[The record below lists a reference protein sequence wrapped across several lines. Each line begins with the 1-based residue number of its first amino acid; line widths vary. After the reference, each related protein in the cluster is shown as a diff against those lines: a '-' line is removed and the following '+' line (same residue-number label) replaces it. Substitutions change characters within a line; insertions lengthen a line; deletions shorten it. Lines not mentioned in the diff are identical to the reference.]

1 MQQCISLAKLGF
13 GNVAPNP
20 MVGCVIVHQNIIIG
34 EGYHQQ
40 YGEAHAEVNAIN
52 AVKDKNLLKESTLY
66 VNLEPCAH
74 FGKTPP
80 CSNLIIEYQIP
91 KVVIGCIDS
100 FSEVSGK
107 GIAKME
113 KAGIEVTVG
122 VLETESLE
130 LNNRFFT
137 FHTKRRPYIILKWA
151 QTQDGF
157 IDVDRDSCSL
167 SGAEMEQPL
176 DNWIT
181 TPSSK
186 KIVHKW
192 RSQEQAIMV
201 GTNTAF
207 NDNPQLNVREA
218 EGKNPLRIVLDLN
231 LRLPNNLHLFD
242 KTIPTLVFNTLKNK
256 TENNLEFVKIEKDHL
271 IPQILKELY
280 QRDIQSVIIEGG
292 AQLLN
297 TFIKENLWDEARVF
311 TGIKTFK
318 KGLQAPQIN
327 KKATNINTIETDI
340 LTTYHNA

>member
-13 GNVAPNP
+13 GDVAPNP

-113 KAGIEVTVG
+113 KAGIEITVG

-137 FHTKRRPYIILKWA
+137 FHTKKRPYIILKWA

-256 TENNLEFVKIEKDHL
+256 TENNLEFVKIEKDPL

-311 TGIKTFK
+311 TGTKNFKT
-318 KGLQAPQIN
+318 GLKAPQIN